1 MNLVLFRPE
10 ECARALP
17 IDDPRA
23 RHITEVLR
31 RQPGEA
37 FDCGLING
45 PRGRGR
51 LTARDAQGLHL
62 DFSWQAEEPPP
73 LAPLTLLVGLPR
85 PQTARKILG
94 EATTLGL
101 ARLVF
106 FQSERGEPSY
116 ADSSLWM
123 SGEVG
128 RLLLAAA
135 EQAFCTRLPE
145 VQRIESLEAGL
156 AAALAHETPGTR
168 VALDNYEA
176 TIGLGATPL
185 AGLPGILAVGSERG
199 WSAAERERLRA
210 AGFTLAHLGARVLR
224 TETACTAGL
233 AVLKTRL
240 GLW

>member
-10 ECARALP
+10 ECTRALP
-17 IDDPRA
+17 VDDPRA

-37 FDCGLING
+37 FDCGQING

-51 LTARDAQGLHL
+51 LTARDTQGLHL
-62 DFSWQAEEPPP
+62 DFTWQEETPPR

-116 ADSSLWM
+116 ADSTLWT
-123 SGEVG
+123 SGEVA
-128 RLLLAAA
+128 RLLIAAA

-145 VQRIESLEAGL
+145 VERIGSLEAGL
-156 AAALAHETPGTR
+156 AAALARETPATR
-168 VALDNYEA
+168 VALDHYEA
-176 TIGLGATPL
+176 AVALGEAPL
-185 AGLPGILAVGSERG
+185 AGLPAMLAVGSERG

-210 AGFTLAHLGARVLR
+210 AGFTLAHLGTRVLR
-224 TETACTAGL
+224 TETACTAGI